1 MSFHGYIERSRPSK
15 SVNRLYTYLGSVGAE
30 GTIHIQ
36 MGAMKLLS
44 IKYVPGLDGDPVK
57 NLEELL
63 KLRSLL
69 PHEGHRGAG
78 RSHPVEPLNRL
89 LEVVSCLAH
98 LQITLH

>member
-1 MSFHGYIERSRPSK
+1 M
-15 SVNRLYTYLGSVGAE
+15 GSIGVE

-44 IKYVPGLDGDPVK
+44 IEYVPGLDGDPVK

-63 KLRSLL
+63 KLGPLL